1 MGRDCRRS
9 VSDLLEEA
17 RSPLGPDQV
26 PPCWVL
32 ESSKD
37 EGCTAPLGEV
47 SHCWT
52 VLLVEKNLPMSS
64 LALSCFSWCCCLSHH
79 ALWQRVW
86 LRFLNNLFIGMS
98 WSLLGPPAAKL
109 SHVQAKPAHLPQH
122 PIMGCILLF
131 LLVASIGSCSRSFWF
146 QGSENWMPLPSSQ
159 TLRRSGARRPQDL
172 DDWNEVQSQDK
183 VTGLQLRPRL
193 PGLCSSC
200 PPPATKSTH
209 WWQQVGQVQE
219 LTMCPGPS
227 PSVGFYQG
235 WVYHQLEDGTLKGW
249 VSLGSR
255 WPPDRA
261 ASQGDGDACGEHW
274 LPRALV
280 CFPKRLHLTQTQ
292 THMVLPN
299 TSAAPSRSVPCQQPC
314 VLWV

>member
-52 VLLVEKNLPMSS
+52 VLLVEKNFPMSS

-98 WSLLGPPAAKL
+98 WSLLGPPRCKA
-109 SHVQAKPAHLPQH
+109 V
-122 PIMGCILLF
+122 
-131 LLVASIGSCSRSFWF
+131 
-146 QGSENWMPLPSSQ
+146 
-159 TLRRSGARRPQDL
+159 
-172 DDWNEVQSQDK
+172 
-183 VTGLQLRPRL
+183 
-193 PGLCSSC
+193 SC
-200 PPPATKSTH
+200 P
-209 WWQQVGQVQE
+209 GQ
-219 LTMCPGPS
+219 TSPS
-227 PSVGFYQG
+227 PSASHHGMHPPVP
-235 WVYHQLEDGTLKGW
+235 
-249 VSLGSR
+249 LGGLHR
-255 WPPDRA
+255 FLL
-261 ASQGDGDACGEHW
+261 QVF
-274 LPRALV
+274 LV
-280 CFPKRLHLTQTQ
+280 PG
-292 THMVLPN
+292 V
-299 TSAAPSRSVPCQQPC
+299 
-314 VLWV
+314 